1 MGWMEFVLAIA
12 TLVLGTGWLFT
23 YRAYKR
29 KNEGE
34 ATQAEAD
41 GWNKVQEVYKRTI
54 DDLNGICEEIRNDR
68 DSVMEKN
75 KDLVKLNDE
84 LRQRYVSME
93 NQIMELKK
101 ELSRQEQKI
110 EALTPLLC
118 AKVGCLKRTK
128 VDLHEDEESTDT
140 P

>member
-12 TLVLGTGWLFT
+12 TLILGTGWLFT

-41 GWNKVQEVYKRTI
+41 GWSKVQEVYKRTI
-54 DDLNGICEEIRNDR
+54 DDLNVICDDIRKDR
-68 DSVMEKN
+68 NEVVEKN
-75 KDLVKLNDE
+75 KELVKINDE
-84 LRQRYVSME
+84 LRQRYNSME
-93 NQIMELKK
+93 DQIIELKK
-101 ELSRQEQKI
+101 ELARQDRRI

-118 AKVGCLKRTK
+118 GKVSCPKRVL
-128 VDLHEDEESTDT
+128 VDVKDTENESE
-140 P
+140 

>member
-1 MGWMEFVLAIA
+1 MEFVLAIA

-41 GWNKVQEVYKRTI
+41 GWNKVQEV
-54 DDLNGICEEIRNDR
+54 
-68 DSVMEKN
+68 VMEKN

-101 ELSRQEQKI
+101 ELARQEQKI

-128 VDLHEDEESTDT
+128 VDLHEEEESTDT

>member
-1 MGWMEFVLAIA
+1 MEFILALL

-41 GWNKVQEVYKRTI
+41 GWSKVQEVYKRTI
-54 DDLNGICEEIRNDR
+54 DDLNGICDVIREDR
-68 DSVMEKN
+68 NNVVEKN
-75 KDLVKLNDE
+75 KQLVQLNDE
-84 LRQRYVSME
+84 LRQRYVEME
-93 NQIMELKK
+93 NQIIELRK
-101 ELSRQEQKI
+101 ELARQERKI

-118 AKVGCLKRTK
+118 GKVGCLKRTK
-128 VDLHEDEESTDT
+128 VDLHEESDAEEE
-140 P
+140 

>member
-41 GWNKVQEVYKRTI
+41 GWSKVQEVYKRTI
-54 DDLNGICEEIRNDR
+54 DDLNGICDEIREDR
-68 DSVMEKN
+68 NSVIEKN
-75 KDLVKLNDE
+75 KQLAQVNDE
-84 LRQRYVSME
+84 LRLRYNSME
-93 NQIMELKK
+93 DQIIELKK
-101 ELSRQEQKI
+101 ELARQDRKI

-118 AKVGCLKRTK
+118 GKVGCLKRVQ
-128 VDLHEDEESTDT
+128 VDIRDAEENDEK
-140 P
+140 